1 MKKVKFTTTLNEE
14 LIKELK
20 IKAIQENKNVNE
32 ILEELIKKYLGGNE
46 MKNLL
51 NVEVK
56 ASEILEYVKDGNDCK
71 IEINKDGDA
80 YMLPAEA
87 YGYEDTVLTQVIEA
101 CHYEEIEN
109 NAEFINWL
117 KDAYENEELEAT
129 NGQIVTIEI
138 K

>member
-1 MKKVKFTTTLNEE
+1 
-14 LIKELK
+14 
-20 IKAIQENKNVNE
+20 
-32 ILEELIKKYLGGNE
+32 

-56 ASEILEYVKDGNDCK
+56 ASEILEYVKDGKDCK
-71 IEINKDGDA
+71 IEINEDGDG
-80 YMLPAEA
+80 YILPAEA

-101 CHYEEIEN
+101 YHYEEIEN
-109 NAEFINWL
+109 NTEFINWL